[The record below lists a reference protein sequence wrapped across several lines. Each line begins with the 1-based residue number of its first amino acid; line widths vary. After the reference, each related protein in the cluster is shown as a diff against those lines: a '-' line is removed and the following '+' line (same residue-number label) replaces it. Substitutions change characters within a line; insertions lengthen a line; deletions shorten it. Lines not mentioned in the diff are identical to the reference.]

1 MNTRCDQH
9 DAYRNY
15 TGTALSLHCSI
26 TLPRILPS
34 TDESFQRARIV
45 IEALF
50 AQANGATIDDPS
62 RDRTSFSKIVFVEI
76 NRSNG
81 KRYFFFFK
89 SFECARTL
97 KANVS
102 LVINRSKGKRFRK
115 TV

>member
-50 AQANGATIDDPS
+50 AQAYGATIDDPS

-81 KRYFFFFK
+81 KRYFFFFLNL
-89 SFECARTL
+89 SNAHER
-97 KANVS
+97 
-102 LVINRSKGKRFRK
+102 
-115 TV
+115 